1 MTEQQLV
8 LIDEVISHWTQLS
21 NKRLLSFKNEN
32 STWLGAIS
40 KEYKL
45 YKEST
50 FAHWQSVIHDYPLII
65 DKAKQVNRATGAAF
79 NSLSL
84 FSIGEVTHS
93 AILAHLLNANADHG
107 QGNLFLRLFLE
118 LLGIEAPDSNNWVV
132 TAEEGRVDIMLRRQ
146 FPLSVILIENKSNWA
161 ADQPY
166 QLYRYWYENIYPT
179 IEDKPIDYGQKNKSK
194 FRVIYMPPSGGKT
207 PLENS
212 LQRPDYLSEPLPPIL
227 PMEIECLSFYD
238 FVVRWLELC
247 VPEIPEGNH
256 RLREYI
262 KQYIELWKN

>member
-1 MTEQQLV
+1 MTEKQLA
-8 LIDEVISHWTQLS
+8 LIDEVLSDWTQLS
-21 NKRLLSFKNEN
+21 NKRLLSIKRE
-32 STWLGAIS
+32 SKLWLESFSKRHELCKKRTLVDWQCVIS
-40 KEYKL
+40 
-45 YKEST
+45 
-50 FAHWQSVIHDYPLII
+50 DYPLII
-65 DKAKQVNRATGAAF
+65 EKAKQVNRATGITF
-79 NSLSL
+79 NSLHL
-84 FSIGEVTHS
+84 FSLGELTHS
-93 AILAHLLNANADHG
+93 GILAHLLNTNASHG
-107 QGNLFLRLFLE
+107 QGNLFLKLFLGMI
-118 LLGIEAPDSNNWVV
+118 GIESPDSDNWVV

-194 FRVIYMPPSGGKT
+194 FRVIYMPPSGGKA
-207 PLENS
+207 PVENS
-212 LQRPDYLSEPLPPIL
+212 LQRPDYLSEPLPAVL

-238 FVVRWLELC
+238 FVVRWLGLC

-262 KQYIELWKN
+262 KQYIEFWKN